1 MNKNGYIGRKM
12 RQPRLKSKPA
22 IIFTAFG
29 SRRGKK
35 AIEKLQGIM
44 AEKYAD
50 HQIYWCYSSEIIRK
64 REGLAS
70 LQQVL
75 AEAEANGFRRAV
87 VQPLHIFPGTEY
99 QQICETCEFFPGM
112 RVVVGE
118 TLMHRW
124 DFIEEVFEVVEHELY
139 ADDEGF
145 NIVALHGT
153 PLSADPVSLVYLG
166 IENMLQKLYPNVA
179 TACVEG
185 IPGFAPVLKK
195 LQREGLNSKYTRVKI
210 IPLMFIAG
218 IHVED
223 DLMGKKNSWKS
234 ELEGLGL
241 EVSCPMVDHNG
252 EWIFKGLAFYEQ
264 IIEFFIQRLKRSLH
278 LVEMY

>member
-1 MNKNGYIGRKM
+1 MNRHGYIGRKM
-12 RQPRLKSKPA
+12 RQPRLKSRPA
-22 IIFTAFG
+22 LILTAFG
-29 SRRGKK
+29 SRRGKA
-35 AIEKLQGIM
+35 AIEKLQGLI
-44 AEKYAD
+44 AEKYRD
-50 HQIYWCYSSEIIRK
+50 HHIYWCYSSEIIRK

-75 AEAEANGFRRAV
+75 AEAEADGHRRAV
-87 VQPLHIFPGTEY
+87 AQPLHIFPGTEY

-112 RVVVGE
+112 RVVTGE

-124 DFIEEVFEVVEHELY
+124 DFVEEVLEVIEHELY
-139 ADDEGF
+139 ADNEGY

-185 IPGFAPVLKK
+185 IPGFKPTLAKIE
-195 LQREGLNSKYTRVKI
+195 REGIKRRYSRVKI
-210 IPLMFIAG
+210 IPLMFVAG

-223 DLMGKKNSWKS
+223 DLMGDEDSWKS
-234 ELEGLGL
+234 ELENLGL
-241 EVSCPMVDHNG
+241 EVSCPMVDHG
-252 EWIFKGLAFYEQ
+252 GKRIFKGLAFYDE
-264 IIEFFIQRLKRSLH
+264 IIEFFMQRLERSLH
-278 LVEMY
+278 LVELY